1 MCNCGNKRNEFA
13 TQQSF
18 KTNDTGRTQLLQK
31 KMWPD
36 VSFEYKGKT
45 ALTVRG
51 NISGKNYR
59 FTGPGDIQQIEYRDV
74 SSMMKIGLLM
84 KHIPLK

>member
-13 TQQSF
+13 SQQSF
-18 KTNDTGRTQLLQK
+18 KANDDIKKQLLQK

-59 FTGPGDIQQIEYRDV
+59 FSKPGDIQQIDYRDAP
-74 SSMMKIGLLM
+74 SMMRVGTLM
-84 KHIPLK
+84 KLNNK